1 MLFVVLLLAVSLI
14 GMLPP
19 LVRRWS
25 DRGLHNFV
33 AASAGIFLG
42 TVFLHLLPEL
52 AGGDVHGHA
61 HAHAHEALDSSMPW
75 AAALVGF
82 LGLFLIE
89 KVWLRGNPSAKD
101 GHALV
106 WVSTYVGLSVHA
118 FTAGLGLAA
127 LLEHP
132 ELSVAIVAI
141 LWHKLTESFSLSAV
155 MRLAGAPA
163 KRHFAMLGLFACVTP
178 AGLLLGA
185 QLAGLDAHANA
196 ALTGLAAGT
205 FLYVAVCDLLPE
217 VFHHHDRRTPR
228 VIALIAGV
236 VASGLAPEFESF
248 AAMRDYAVHFGDV
261 ALATYLSMAPYL
273 LFGFAAAGLVQV
285 YMQPATLQRW
295 LKGEGL
301 KPIATASILGAPL
314 PLCSCSVIPVAS
326 GLRKAGAGKGP
337 TSAFLIATPETG
349 VDSVSVTFALFDPV
363 MAIVRPAA
371 SVLSALVTGTAVGLF
386 AQSAKDDEPQAGLDA
401 AVANP
406 CCSKAADDAA
416 KHADHAEHAAHEHH
430 AAPPS
435 RLRRATR
442 FAFVDMVDD
451 LAGALTVGILLSA
464 LIAAWV
470 PSDWFESPL
479 FSGSAAIFVML
490 LVGVPIYVCAAASTP
505 IAATLLLKGLSPGAV
520 LVFLLAGPATN
531 LATLT
536 VMGKSLGKRALAV
549 HLGVLMLV
557 TLALGFAT
565 DALYTNF
572 GFASFARL
580 GEAHDHVGWLS
591 YASAI
596 ALALCFIASF
606 KRRLMQR
613 FDAAEPA
620 HSH

>member
-1 MLFVVLLLAVSLI
+1 MDERLLLFLALLLAASLV

-52 AGGDVHGHA
+52 AGGDSHGHGHV
-61 HAHAHEALDSSMPW
+61 HAAVDSSAPW

-89 KVWLRGNPSAKD
+89 KVWLREKPGAD
-101 GHALV
+101 GHTLV

-132 ELSVAIVAI
+132 ELSVAVVAV
-141 LWHKLTESFSLSAV
+141 LWHKLTESFSLSSV

-163 KRHFAMLGLFACVTP
+163 KRHLAMLGFFACITP
-178 AGLLLGA
+178 TGLLLGA
-185 QLAGLDAHANA
+185 QLAGLDATANA
-196 ALTGLAAGT
+196 VLTGLAAGT

-217 VFHHHDRRTPR
+217 VFHHTDRRMPR
-228 VIALIAGV
+228 VIALVIGV
-236 VASGLAPEFESF
+236 IASGLAPQFESF
-248 AAMRDYAVHFGDV
+248 EVLQASLMHFGDE
-261 ALATYLSMAPYL
+261 ALAMFLAMAPYL
-273 LFGFAAAGLVQV
+273 LLGFAVAGLVQV
-285 YMQPATLQRW
+285 FLEPAGLQRW
-295 LKGEGL
+295 LKGEGP

-349 VDSVSVTFALFDPV
+349 VDSVSVTYALFDPV
-363 MAIVRPAA
+363 MAVVRPVA
-371 SVLSALVTGTAVGLF
+371 SVLSALVTGLAVGVF
-386 AQSAKDDEPQAGLDA
+386 AKSGKDDEPNAGLDET
-401 AVANP
+401 VANP
-406 CCSKAADDAA
+406 CCSKEREADAP
-416 KHADHAEHAAHEHH
+416 
-430 AAPPS
+430 AAPQAESGSP
-435 RLRRATR
+435 LRRAAR

-451 LAGALTVGILLSA
+451 LAGALIVGILLSA

-470 PSDWFESPL
+470 PADWFDSPL
-479 FSGSAAIFVML
+479 LAGSGAIFVML

-557 TLALGFAT
+557 TLVLGFAT
-565 DALYTNF
+565 DALYGGF
-572 GFASFARL
+572 GFESFAKLGEGHEDHAGWLSIASAIVMGLLFAASFARRL
-580 GEAHDHVGWLS
+580 KPRRDV
-591 YASAI
+591 AS
-596 ALALCFIASF
+596 
-606 KRRLMQR
+606 
-613 FDAAEPA
+613 EPA
-620 HSH
+620 PSHSH

>member
-1 MLFVVLLLAVSLI
+1 MDERLLIFLGLLLVASLV

-52 AGGDVHGHA
+52 AGGEVHGHA
-61 HAHAHEALDSSMPW
+61 HAHAHGEVDSQLPW

-89 KVWLRGNPSAKD
+89 KVWLRGRQLGGD
-101 GHALV
+101 GHTLV
-106 WVSTYVGLSVHA
+106 WVATYVGLSVHA

-127 LLEHP
+127 LMDHP
-132 ELSVAIVAI
+132 ELSVAVVAI
-141 LWHKLTESFSLSAV
+141 LWHKLTESFSLSSV

-163 KRHFAMLGLFACVTP
+163 RRHLAMLGFFALITP

-185 QLAGLDAHANA
+185 QLAELDATANA

-217 VFHHHDRRTPR
+217 VFHDTGSRTPR
-228 VIALIAGV
+228 VVALVVGV
-236 VASGLAPEFESF
+236 VASGIAPEFESF
-248 AAMRDYAVHFGDV
+248 AALRDAVVGFGDEM
-261 ALATYLSMAPYL
+261 LATFLAMAPYL
-273 LFGFAAAGLVQV
+273 LLGFAVAGLVQV
-285 YMQPATLQRW
+285 FLEPAGLQRW
-295 LKGEGL
+295 LKGEGA
-301 KPIATASILGAPL
+301 KPIATASVLGAPL

-349 VDSVSVTFALFDPV
+349 VDSVSVTYALFDPA
-363 MAIVRPAA
+363 MAVVRPAA

-386 AQSAKDDEPQAGLDA
+386 AKSSKDDEPSAGLDE

-406 CCSKAADDAA
+406 CCSSEEQPAT
-416 KHADHAEHAAHEHH
+416 
-430 AAPPS
+430 APPTGKKW
-435 RLRRATR
+435 RRAAR

-451 LAGALTVGILLSA
+451 LAGALLLGIVLSA
-464 LIAAWV
+464 LIATWLPA
-470 PSDWFESPL
+470 DWFDSPL
-479 FSGSAAIFVML
+479 FQGPAALFLML

-557 TLALGFAT
+557 TLAMGFAT
-565 DALYTNF
+565 NALYSGLGWT
-572 GFASFARL
+572 SFAKL
-580 GEAHDHVGWLS
+580 GEGHEDHVDWL
-591 YASAI
+591 AWGSAVVL
-596 ALALCFIASF
+596 LALFAGTLWRKLARGDSGAAA
-606 KRRLMQR
+606 
-613 FDAAEPA
+613 DAV

>member
-1 MLFVVLLLAVSLI
+1 MSEHLLLFLALLFAVSFV

-52 AGGDVHGHA
+52 AGGDAHGHGHA
-61 HAHAHEALDSSMPW
+61 HAAVDSSMPW

-89 KVWLRGNPSAKD
+89 KVWMRDKPGAD
-101 GHALV
+101 GHTLV

-132 ELSVAIVAI
+132 ELSVAVVAI
-141 LWHKLTESFSLSAV
+141 LWHKLTECFSLSSV

-163 KRHFAMLGLFACVTP
+163 KRHLAMLGLFACITP
-178 AGLLLGA
+178 AGLVLGA
-185 QLAGLDAHANA
+185 QLAGLDEHANA

-217 VFHHHDRRTPR
+217 VFHHTDRRMPR
-228 VIALIAGV
+228 VIALVIGV
-236 VASGLAPEFESF
+236 IASGLAPQFESF
-248 AAMRDYAVHFGDV
+248 EALQTSIAHFGEE
-261 ALATYLSMAPYL
+261 ALATFLAMAPYL
-273 LFGFAAAGLVQV
+273 LLGFAIAGLVQV
-285 YMQPATLQRW
+285 FVDPARLQR
-295 LKGEGL
+295 LFKGEGV
-301 KPIATASILGAPL
+301 KPVATASVLGAPL

-349 VDSVSVTFALFDPV
+349 VDSVSVTYALFDPV
-363 MAIVRPAA
+363 MAVVRPVA
-371 SVLSALVTGTAVGLF
+371 SVLSALVTGLAVGVF
-386 AQSAKDDEPQAGLDA
+386 AKSSKDDEPNAGLDET
-401 AVANP
+401 VANP
-406 CCSKAADDAA
+406 CCSKGDDANA
-416 KHADHAEHAAHEHH
+416 TNASSAGTSDATQ
-430 AAPPS
+430 P
-435 RLRRATR
+435 RLRRAAR

-451 LAGALTVGILLSA
+451 LAGALIVGILLSA

-470 PSDWFESPL
+470 PADWFDSPL
-479 FSGSAAIFVML
+479 LAGSRAIFVML

-557 TLALGFAT
+557 TLVLGFAT
-565 DALYTNF
+565 DALYGGF
-572 GFASFARL
+572 GFASFAKL
-580 GEAHDHVGWLS
+580 GDGHGDHASWLS
-591 YASAI
+591 WACAI
-596 ALALCFIASF
+596 VLLSLFAGTLWRKLTA
-606 KRRLMQR
+606 RGG
-613 FDAAEPA
+613 AAIEQPA